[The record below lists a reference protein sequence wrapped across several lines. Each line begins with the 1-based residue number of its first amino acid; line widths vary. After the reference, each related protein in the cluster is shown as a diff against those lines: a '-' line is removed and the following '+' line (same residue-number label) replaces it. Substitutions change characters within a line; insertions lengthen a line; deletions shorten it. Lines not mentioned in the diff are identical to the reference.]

1 MELLN
6 WNKGY
11 AEYGYSIFYSN
22 TSKEDLYGSEGEVVK
37 NYFTESSIQHLRN
50 KICLWVIDREE
61 QIRFIK
67 IILTDLNDVKVEKPK
82 KIWMN
87 FVEEVGATT
96 NMNKRN
102 IKMPY

>member
-1 MELLN
+1 MCSVKKCGTDAREYGN
-6 WNKGY
+6 CKTGNKGY

-37 NYFTESSIQHLRN
+37 NYFAESSIQHLRN
-50 KICLWVIDREE
+50 KICSMGKKDREE

-82 KIWMN
+82 KRY
-87 FVEEVGATT
+87 
-96 NMNKRN
+96 K
-102 IKMPY
+102 